1 MANIIDYREIVQTVM
16 SDVLT
21 DVKSQLAAMQPGM
34 VDNIVKKIQSS
45 LPPSLD
51 SCDGQLDDTPQ
62 ILSEVERNSSLVQNV
77 EIAAGFTDFD
87 YELDQALKNQDL
99 DSGKEWRTPEEFGA
113 NRIVE
118 GVITRVENEF
128 VLVDIGA
135 KSEGAIKRDEWGE
148 DEELPQVGQRVKALV
163 EEDEESEK
171 PQSLRNWIMLSK
183 RNADKIEAW
192 ENVLK
197 QVHVG
202 DVVEGIVSRKIR
214 GGLLV
219 DVGVNVFLPED
230 QVEIH
235 RTNITDFIGKTVQC
249 VVQRIDEV
257 RRTIYVSRR
266 ALLEEELEEQKSLS
280 ERQNDSS
287 PVSNAVNTTPTSPKA
302 NNGSK
307 ASSLLLLIQNWP
319 HIVHDG
325 WILYSDQE
333 NGGVYMVR
341 EDGTDKTD
349 IRESFGSTTPDKF
362 ISVVENGS
370 DWVVIYDT
378 KNQGTNAAV
387 VHIPQTFSF

>member
-1 MANIIDYREIVQTVM
+1 MNNNINFREIVQTVL

-21 DVKSQLAAMQPGM
+21 NVKSQLAAMQPGM

-51 SCDGQLDDTPQ
+51 SDSPDSQL
-62 ILSEVERNSSLVQNV
+62 E
-77 EIAAGFTDFD
+77 TDFD
-87 YELDQALKNQDL
+87 DELNQTLENQDL
-99 DSGKEWRTPEEFGA
+99 DAGKEWRSPEEFGA

-148 DEELPQVGQRVKALV
+148 DEESPQVGQRVKALI

-171 PQSLRNWIMLSK
+171 PQRDWIMLSK
-183 RNADKIEAW
+183 RKAEQIEAW
-192 ENVLK
+192 ENLLK
-197 QVHVG
+197 RIRVG
-202 DVVEGIVSRKIR
+202 DVVEGEVTRKVK

-219 DVGVNVFLPED
+219 DVGVNVFLPDD
-230 QVEIH
+230 QVDIH

-249 VVQRIDEV
+249 VVQRIDEA
-257 RRTIYVSRR
+257 RRNIVVSRR
-266 ALLEEELEEQKSLS
+266 ALIEEELEEQKDLS
-280 ERQNDSS
+280 ESQKDSS
-287 PVSNAVNTTPTSPKA
+287 PVSSAVNTTPASPKL
-302 NNGSK
+302 NNESK

-349 IRESFGSTTPDKF
+349 IRESFGSIAPDKF

>member
-1 MANIIDYREIVQTVM
+1 MANIIDYREIVQTVL

-21 DVKSQLAAMQPGM
+21 DVKSQLATMQPGM

-45 LPPSLD
+45 LPPSLNSNSPD
-51 SCDGQLDDTPQ
+51 SQL
-62 ILSEVERNSSLVQNV
+62 E
-77 EIAAGFTDFD
+77 TDFD
-87 YELDQALKNQDL
+87 DKLSRTLENQDL
-99 DSGKEWRTPEEFGA
+99 DAGKEWRSPEEFGA

-118 GVITRVENEF
+118 GIITRVDNEF

-135 KSEGAIKRDEWGE
+135 KSEGSIKRDEWGE
-148 DEELPQVGQRVKALV
+148 DEESPQVGQRVKALI

-171 PQSLRNWIMLSK
+171 PQHDWIMLSK
-183 RNADKIEAW
+183 PKADKIEAW
-192 ENVLK
+192 ANILK

-230 QVEIH
+230 QVDIH

-266 ALLEEELEEQKSLS
+266 ALIEEERKKQQSLS

-287 PVSNAVNTTPTSPKA
+287 PVSCSVNTSPASPKL
-302 NNGSK
+302 NNGSE

-333 NGGVYMVR
+333 NGGVYVVR
-341 EDGTDKTD
+341 EDGTEKTD
-349 IRESFGSTTPDKF
+349 IRESFGTTAPDKF

-387 VHIPQTFSF
+387 VHIPNSFSF